1 MEQLK
6 VGYARKMKLW
16 TNRKLGTVIQ
26 SAMIVTLVR
35 RVRLTH
41 AYFPSLRTRECCFSY
56 IQPSGRTAKLL
67 KVLQTARMTTF
78 YSVSLHKSTLA
89 KWARTEPS

>member
-41 AYFPSLRTRECCFSY
+41 AYFPYSEQENVVSVVLSD
-56 IQPSGRTAKLL
+56 KLDVPL
-67 KVLQTARMTTF
+67 VGT
-78 YSVSLHKSTLA
+78 
-89 KWARTEPS
+89 